1 MIGSWLGLASIRF
14 THAPTPLVLRT
25 KDGEKKS
32 LAEVCMASVPPCRL
46 NPFLFNGHL
55 QTMWTAVSTEGPQ
68 IYYRRKVFDA
78 DHATYFGSFAVD
90 FAVPPHKDVDDTLPP
105 RTAYYSDED
114 FAALG
119 SDDSRPMLVVMH
131 GLSGGSYELY
141 LREGIAPLL
150 AEGSDWDV
158 LVVISRGCAKS
169 PITSGVLFNA
179 RATWD
184 VRQVVKWCRKTYP
197 NRPLFGL
204 GFSLGANIIT
214 NYVGEEGA
222 NCLLSGAIAVGSP
235 FNLEVS
241 NKALKRST
249 LGLHV
254 YQRVMGSNVKRL
266 VAEHK
271 ESLEAHSKLDFERIA
286 NTTYLY
292 EFDRAVQCPCWGYPT
307 EDAYYRDSSSSDAI
321 LGIRIPFLAI
331 SATDDP
337 IAVDEAVPYE
347 EFKQNPFT
355 VHCSTSLGG
364 HLSWFELG
372 GGRWHKRPIEKF
384 LRTLASNIDLNFSRS
399 VSNND
404 IEPKPRGTLGFDPL
418 RRRMI
423 VKHLDAEED

>member
-14 THAPTPLVLRT
+14 THAPAPLVLRT

-32 LAEVCMASVPPCRL
+32 LVEVCMDSVPPCRL

-68 IYYRRKVFDA
+68 IYYRRKVFEA
-78 DHATYFGSFAVD
+78 DHDSYFGSFAVD
-90 FAVPPHKDVDDTLPP
+90 FAVPPHKDVDDMLPP
-105 RTAYYSDED
+105 RTAHYSDED

-119 SDDSRPMLVVMH
+119 SDDTRPMLVVMH

-141 LREGIAPLL
+141 LREAIAPLL

-158 LVVISRGCAKS
+158 VVVISRGCAKS

-184 VRQVVKWCRKTYP
+184 VRQFVKWCRKTYP

-271 ESLEAHSKLDFERIA
+271 ESLEIHSKLDFERIA
-286 NTTYLY
+286 KTTYLY

-337 IAVDEAVPYE
+337 VCDMGTKTCVRLILTIRQIAVDEAVPYE

-364 HLSWFELG
+364 HLSWFEFG
-372 GGRWHKRPIEKF
+372 GGRWHKRPVCSLTKPMVDI
-384 LRTLASNIDLNFSRS
+384 LPIMLTLHRSRS
-399 VSNND
+399 SSG
-404 IEPKPRGTLGFDPL
+404 PW
-418 RRRMI
+418 RRTSI
-423 VKHLDAEED
+423 